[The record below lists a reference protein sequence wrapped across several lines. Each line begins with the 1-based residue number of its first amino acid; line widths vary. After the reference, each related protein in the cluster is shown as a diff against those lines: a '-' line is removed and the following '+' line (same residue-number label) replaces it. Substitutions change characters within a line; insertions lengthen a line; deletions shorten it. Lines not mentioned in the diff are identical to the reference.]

1 MAGGS
6 CGARPATPCRARR
19 RCSIM
24 GSSTVPPCSSAGS
37 TQTAGT
43 PSTTTSRMRS
53 PKPSRRLRGVAGR
66 RRPSRALGAAGLFA
80 VIACL
85 SLLSVGPPWAAVAV
99 TLGVVAAIALP
110 AAGVLARIARDS
122 GTALVAGLLSVAA
135 GAAAVTVSAAGSV
148 PLAQVGAAPL
158 LFGTLSAMLLAVA
171 AALAMGTRRAPFA
184 AISTGALLGSVTA
197 ACCLVFGLSPA
208 GGAAVL
214 AGLAM
219 VLMPAI
225 PAAALWL
232 AGLEVNRLPATSEDI
247 QAERETVDGPAVA
260 LRTRRAIGYLTALV
274 NGLAWPA
281 FGACVLLAFS
291 HDVTAEVLT
300 AVVGF
305 GLVLRARLFR
315 AVGQRLPLLIA
326 GIAAIAVLLVALTLQ
341 LDASTSLVA
350 VVVPALLGVAL
361 CLTLAGR
368 HRRRFPSQ
376 ARIAEISELGLAI
389 AVVPLVAGVLGLFGF
404 VRGLG
409 G

>member
-1 MAGGS
+1 M
-6 CGARPATPCRARR
+6 
-19 RCSIM
+19 
-24 GSSTVPPCSSAGS
+24 
-37 TQTAGT
+37 
-43 PSTTTSRMRS
+43 
-53 PKPSRRLRGVAGR
+53 
-66 RRPSRALGAAGLFA
+66 
-80 VIACL
+80 
-85 SLLSVGPPWAAVAV
+85 
-99 TLGVVAAIALP
+99 
-110 AAGVLARIARDS
+110 
-122 GTALVAGLLSVAA
+122 
-135 GAAAVTVSAAGSV
+135 
-148 PLAQVGAAPL
+148 
-158 LFGTLSAMLLAVA
+158 
-171 AALAMGTRRAPFA
+171 
-184 AISTGALLGSVTA
+184 
-197 ACCLVFGLSPA
+197 
-208 GGAAVL
+208 
-214 AGLAM
+214 
-219 VLMPAI
+219 
-225 PAAALWL
+225 
-232 AGLEVNRLPATSEDI
+232 
-247 QAERETVDGPAVA
+247 A